1 MGTPKHI
8 CTDLFSSWMKMYRQ
22 GCVWGIFVSFS
33 AFPSALTATFAANG
47 PSQVNMTAEERC
59 KDNYVAATGEMSGW
73 ARGRDLVL
81 AAALGRTTLCLFPM
95 RTWNLTPIWYRERGR
110 ESIDCSSLLFDEEL
124 RGSQGRGN
132 QAAVPQD
139 ILVSQLNTL
148 QQKVE
153 FFRKWGNSAWK
164 PGILWWEVEKIS
176 GFGVQSQHQ
185 TEVEK
190 QMNGSDWSRTVP
202 VSVTLL

>member
-8 CTDLFSSWMKMYRQ
+8 CTDLFSSWMEMYRQ

-124 RGSQGRGN
+124 KGSQGRGN
-132 QAAVPQD
+132 QAAVLQD

-153 FFRKWGNSAWK
+153 FFRKWGNSVLLGNLAFCDGKWK
-164 PGILWWEVEKIS
+164 RSADLEFKVSIRQKWKSKWMGLT
-176 GFGVQSQHQ
+176 GQGQSQ
-185 TEVEK
+185 
-190 QMNGSDWSRTVP
+190 S
-202 VSVTLL
+202 L